1 MELFDLFI
9 IVITMAVTY
18 IVTVSYPIIRD
29 KFILLKARFVYKRV
43 DDELL
48 LKTIEHNMILE
59 DRIDDLE
66 QNITQLLK
74 TEVENKLKEI
84 LND

>member
-18 IVTVSYPIIRD
+18 IVTVSYPTIRD
-29 KFILLKARFVYKRV
+29 KFILLKARFTYKRV

-66 QNITQLLK
+66 QNITQVIK